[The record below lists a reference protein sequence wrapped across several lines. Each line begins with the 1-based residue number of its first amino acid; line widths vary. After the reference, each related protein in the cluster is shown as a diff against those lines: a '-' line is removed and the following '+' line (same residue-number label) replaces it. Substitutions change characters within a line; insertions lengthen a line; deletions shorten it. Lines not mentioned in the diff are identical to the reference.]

1 MLKIGFFFGAGA
13 ESNFGLPSGGTYTKE
28 TMLTKRS
35 ELYEALK
42 RFYMGRVSDD
52 YASSYSSEFLFRKD
66 SSTFWK
72 MVYEAAVRCKVKR
85 GTVGPLSESEKLIIN
100 WLENNEAYS
109 DDVSKDFKGTF
120 ENKLGLFEAII
131 KDSDYDDAINIPEY
145 SNLINEFKYYG
156 TVEKDFSTIIAV
168 VDH

>member
-72 MVYEAAVRCKVKR
+72 MVYPHSASRAGCL
-85 GTVGPLSESEKLIIN
+85 P
-100 WLENNEAYS
+100 
-109 DDVSKDFKGTF
+109 DVPG
-120 ENKLGLFEAII
+120 
-131 KDSDYDDAINIPEY
+131 
-145 SNLINEFKYYG
+145 
-156 TVEKDFSTIIAV
+156 
-168 VDH
+168 